1 MSHNTTQISDLPE
14 NIKMQNHELPTAQD
28 AGFRDAN
35 IHYPP
40 KPLFPNNNEPQNMVQ
55 PPQHQLPSRDIPMN
69 SAIHQ
74 DPAAHPNYV
83 PPPPEDTRDY
93 LRDYE
98 EASRQH
104 FVRREVEKQ
113 RESKIDY
120 LFSEMQLPLLIGILF
135 FIFQMPIAESF
146 FMRNFSFMSIHY
158 DDGNI
163 NIYGIVL
170 KSLLFGSVFYG
181 IHKTIDYLTI
191 I

>member
-1 MSHNTTQISDLPE
+1 M
-14 NIKMQNHELPTAQD
+14 
-28 AGFRDAN
+28 
-35 IHYPP
+35 
-40 KPLFPNNNEPQNMVQ
+40 
-55 PPQHQLPSRDIPMN
+55 
-69 SAIHQ
+69 
-74 DPAAHPNYV
+74 
-83 PPPPEDTRDY
+83 
-93 LRDYE
+93 
-98 EASRQH
+98 
-104 FVRREVEKQ
+104 RREVEKQ